1 MFSLDSRSGKPI
13 YEQLYNKIFELSVSG
28 VIKADE
34 KLPAVRQLAKELG
47 VNPNTVQ
54 KAYAQL
60 EHDGIIYSQGGRG
73 SFIAPTDNLSVIAKN
88 KVKSDFEEK
97 AKAAISIG
105 VEKAE
110 LISIIENIERSEPTD
125 D

>member
-88 KVKSDFEEK
+88 KAKSDFEEK

>member
-54 KAYAQL
+54 KAYLIL
-60 EHDGIIYSQGGRG
+60 ESRGITYSVLGKGIFLAENDETALD
-73 SFIAPTDNLSVIAKN
+73 SEVSL
-88 KVKSDFEEK
+88 K
-97 AKAAISIG
+97 AKSMPKDKKYK
-105 VEKAE
+105 VEK
-110 LISIIENIERSEPTD
+110 LIFPN
-125 D
+125 